1 MKYELLLSDIYKHT
15 KRAGLVQDI
24 PILEEAI
31 SVMKVSNFHYSCHI
45 IFPFF
50 FLHHTRADF
59 ANVSCVF
66 NFLIFLSSATA
77 IRYSI

>member
-31 SVMKVSNFHYSCHI
+31 YVMKVSTQQFFI
-45 IFPFF
+45 IPIIILSIKSIF
-50 FLHHTRADF
+50 ADGF
-59 ANVSCVF
+59 G
-66 NFLIFLSSATA
+66 
-77 IRYSI
+77 